1 MEITEMLL
9 ELNVF
14 KWSRNRHT
22 AYVFK
27 FNVFQASLFCF
38 ILPES
43 PRKASELRERD
54 DDGHI
59 SEIREGWYWI
69 TQELL

>member
-9 ELNVF
+9 ELNPSDKRGV
-14 KWSRNRHT
+14 KICIQVVT
-22 AYVFK
+22 QPAYVFK

-59 SEIREGWYWI
+59 SEIREGWY
-69 TQELL
+69 